1 MSQQQRQP
9 QAEPALQQYPAASAL
24 GRREQRATRAMFF
37 CSGFAAAAWAALV
50 PIAKLNTGASEGQL
64 GLLLLCIGIGAL
76 GSMPL
81 TGLLTSRYGC
91 RRVMLLAVLLFCTVL
106 PLLALTS
113 QLWLLAA
120 LLVLFGIGLGI
131 TDCAM
136 NIQALVVERAAAA
149 PLMSGFHGFYSVG
162 GIAGAGCLALL
173 MSLGCPAGLASAVAS
188 LLILLLLALSF
199 AGLLSTRSA
208 RESVALTWPRGTVLW
223 IGLICFAMFLAE
235 GTVLDWSAVFL
246 TDYRDMSAQSAG
258 VGFVCFALSMTL
270 CRLTG
275 DATVARLGSRLVV
288 LGGAVLAAAGLLLS
302 LWTTHWGFSL
312 LGYALLGLGCANIVP
327 VMFSA
332 IGRQHSMPE
341 AVAVPLV
348 ATLGYIGVLAGPAL
362 IGAVAAFS
370 SLPLALGLIVLLLLW
385 VALVAGKVGLA
396 GPTRD

>member
-1 MSQQQRQP
+1 MTAISTPVVGQTP
-9 QAEPALQQYPAASAL
+9 
-24 GRREQRATRAMFF
+24 GRREQQATRLMFF

-50 PIAKLNTGASEGQL
+50 PTAKLNTSASEGQL

-81 TGLLTSRYGC
+81 TGLLTSRFGC
-91 RRVMLLAVLLFCTVL
+91 RRVLVLAVLLFGLTL
-106 PLLALTS
+106 PLLALTTT
-113 QLWLLAA
+113 LWLLA
-120 LLVLFGIGLGI
+120 LVLVLFGVGLGI

-136 NIQALVVERAAAA
+136 NIQAVVVEKAAGR

-173 MSLGCPAGLASAVAS
+173 MSLGVPAALATTLAS
-188 LLILLLLALSF
+188 LLILLLLGLSV
-199 AGLLSTRSA
+199 AGLLSERSNGQSA
-208 RESVALTWPRGTVLW
+208 AWVLPRGVVLW

-246 TDYRDMSAQSAG
+246 ADYRGMSAQSAG
-258 VGFVCFALSMTL
+258 VGFVCFALTMTV

-288 LGGAVLAAAGLLLS
+288 LGGAVLAASGLLLS
-302 LWTTHWGFSL
+302 LLTTHWGFSL

-341 AVAVPLV
+341 AVAVPVV

-362 IGAVAAFS
+362 IGAVAALS

-385 VALVAGKVGLA
+385 VALVASKVGLSQSA
-396 GPTRD
+396 RPV